1 MLPEGPIFAPWAPPG
16 AAARHAPE
24 LAIRPFKARTRP
36 QPRRLCLDTD
46 LSESLTALREA
57 FEKRK
62 LPHTFQKGD
71 EELISVLRNRLRLPR
86 RYREFLLAANPRDC
100 EVKSPAESIRLLPA
114 ESLLEEQ
121 NGYALE
127 GGELITETRK
137 NGWKKSWIII
147 AHSTMLGDPYFL
159 DVALLDAEGDCPVY
173 SAMSGT
179 EPWQPRLC
187 ASNFVTF
194 LGILALAVDIG
205 RGFNLDSGDY
215 EDEEVFRETLAPRL
229 KQLDPAAHKAGHWT

>member
-1 MLPEGPIFAPWAPPG
+1 M
-16 AAARHAPE
+16 
-24 LAIRPFKARTRP
+24 
-36 QPRRLCLDTD
+36 DTD
-46 LSESLTALREA
+46 LSESLSALREA

-62 LPHTFQKGD
+62 LPRTFQKGD
-71 EELISVLRNRLRLPR
+71 EDLVGLLGSRLRLPR

-100 EVKSPAESIRLLPA
+100 EVRSPAESVRLLAA
-114 ESLLEEQ
+114 EDLLGEQ
-121 NGYALE
+121 EGYGLE
-127 GGELITETRK
+127 SGEPIGEPRK
-137 NGWKKSWIII
+137 NGWKKSWVVI

-159 DVALLDAEGDCPVY
+159 DVSLADAEGDCPVF

-179 EPWQPRLC
+179 EQWQPRLC

-194 LGILALAVDIG
+194 LRILALALDVG

-215 EDEEVFRETLAPRL
+215 EDEEVYRETLAPRL